1 MWKQLLGAVDAPPLP
16 RQGRRKGKGK
26 GRLTLQSIDEE
37 DNDEVDLPET
47 RSIASLEDF
56 ASTVL
61 TGRALGPRGMGDGF
75 GFFCCISLGQDGED
89 PDDRYNGAV
98 SSDGGAGPEF
108 ERKSATERITRAA
121 DLLQITQGSNE
132 IGQVTRLL
140 AQLADQKKLQQ
151 LAAEEHADEGWLI
164 MVDQGEALACDA
176 ENLVACGAQN
186 LVACDAD
193 VPIPHTNPPHP

>member
-1 MWKQLLGAVDAPPLP
+1 MSSVRLEMLGLKKDKEKRTGQDAPPLP

-47 RSIASLEDF
+47 RSIASLE
-56 ASTVL
+56 
-61 TGRALGPRGMGDGF
+61 
-75 GFFCCISLGQDGED
+75 DGED

-132 IGQVTRLL
+132 
-140 AQLADQKKLQQ
+140 
-151 LAAEEHADEGWLI
+151 
-164 MVDQGEALACDA
+164 
-176 ENLVACGAQN
+176 
-186 LVACDAD
+186 
-193 VPIPHTNPPHP
+193 